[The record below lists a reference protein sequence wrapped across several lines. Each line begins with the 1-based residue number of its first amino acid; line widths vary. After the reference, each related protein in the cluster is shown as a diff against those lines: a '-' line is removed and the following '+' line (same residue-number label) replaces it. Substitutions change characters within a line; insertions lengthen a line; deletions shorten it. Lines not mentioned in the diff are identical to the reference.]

1 MNAVQTYPAQVHWDG
16 RDSGY
21 IAIAPD
27 LPGCSAFGE
36 TQGGALK
43 ELEHAISGWIA
54 AALAAG
60 EAVPAPSPIPA
71 PSAHSGK
78 TLLRMP
84 ASLHR
89 RLAEEAQAEG
99 VSLNQW
105 LVSLLS
111 ASSAVYGRADAAG
124 RRGSVARIG

>member
-1 MNAVQTYPAQVHWDG
+1 MSKAQIFPTQIYWDG

-21 IAIAPD
+21 IALAPD
-27 LPGCSAFGE
+27 LSGCSAFGE
-36 TQGGALK
+36 TQREVLK
-43 ELEHAISGWIA
+43 ELEHAIDGWIA

-60 EAVPAPSPIPA
+60 ETVPAPSPIPA

-89 RLAEEAQAEG
+89 RLAEEAQTEG

-111 ASSAVYGRADAAG
+111 AGSAVYGRGDAAG
-124 RRGSVARIG
+124 RRGKAASPG

>member
-1 MNAVQTYPAQVHWDG
+1 MNKAQTYPTHVFWDE

-36 TQGGALK
+36 TQSEALK
-43 ELEHAISGWIA
+43 ELEHAIGGWIA

-60 EAVPAPSPIPA
+60 ETVPAPSPIPA

-89 RLAEEAQAEG
+89 RLAQEAEGEG

-111 ASSAVYGRADAAG
+111 ASSAVYGRADVAG
-124 RRGSVARIG
+124 QRGTAVRVG

>member
-1 MNAVQTYPAQVHWDG
+1 MNKPHSYPTQIYWDG
-16 RDSGY
+16 RDGGY
-21 IAIAPD
+21 VALAPD

-36 TQGGALK
+36 TQGEALE
-43 ELEHAISGWIA
+43 ELEHAIGGWIA

-60 EAVPAPSPIPA
+60 EAVPEPSPIPA

-89 RLAEEAQAEG
+89 RLAQEAQAEG

-111 ASSAVYGRADAAG
+111 ASSAVYARADAAG

>member
-1 MNAVQTYPAQVHWDG
+1 MNKAQTFPTQIYWDE

-21 IAIAPD
+21 IALAPD
-27 LPGCSAFGE
+27 LPGCSAFGDTMGE
-36 TQGGALK
+36 ALN
-43 ELEHAISGWIA
+43 ELEHAIEGWVA
-54 AALAAG
+54 AALAAS
-60 EAVPAPSPIPA
+60 EAVPEPSPIPA

-89 RLAEEAQAEG
+89 RLAEEAEAEG
-99 VSLNQW
+99 VTLNQW

-111 ASSAVYGRADAAG
+111 ASSAVYGRAEGEGERGRAA
-124 RRGSVARIG
+124 RVV

>member
-1 MNAVQTYPAQVHWDG
+1 MNKAQTYPTQVYWDE

-27 LPGCSAFGE
+27 LPGCSSFGE
-36 TQGGALK
+36 TQGEALK
-43 ELEHAISGWIA
+43 ELEHAIEGWIA

-60 EAVPAPSPIPA
+60 ESVPAPSLISA
-71 PSAHSGK
+71 PSAYSGK

-89 RLAEEAQAEG
+89 RLAQEAEAEG

-105 LVSLLS
+105 LVSVLS
-111 ASSAVYGRADAAG
+111 ASSAVYARADAV
-124 RRGSVARIG
+124 RRFGKVAKVG